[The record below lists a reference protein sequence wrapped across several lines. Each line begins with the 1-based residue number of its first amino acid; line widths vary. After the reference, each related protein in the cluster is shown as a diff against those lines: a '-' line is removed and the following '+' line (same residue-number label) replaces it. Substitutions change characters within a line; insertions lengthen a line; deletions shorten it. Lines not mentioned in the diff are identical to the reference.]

1 MIVNYGLPSAV
12 RENNGD
18 FQRIRELENMRFFWR
33 NRHSEDR
40 IALQIAER
48 YGLGEGY
55 IRSRKQGMSPRE
67 ALEDWDLEF
76 EN

>member
-1 MIVNYGLPSAV
+1 
-12 RENNGD
+12 
-18 FQRIRELENMRFFWR
+18 MRLFWR
-33 NRHSEDR
+33 NKHASEDS

-67 ALEDWDLEF
+67 ALEDWDLDVTALDQELK
-76 EN
+76 N